1 MIPIVDVTGTYI
13 FGFGSRSAAIGS
25 LTRGISPLQS
35 LKIGSSFVKFATQL
49 RFEHSFVRTAK
60 LSSSYTIAASDR
72 FTTVK
77 PAKVFA
83 NDAVRNVYKYA
94 GLRSPSP
101 ITTFIK
107 FLGTLRF
114 EHSFVSSPKVFANDA
129 VRNVYKY
136 AGLRSPKLF
145 TISRVVNLRFEGDIG
160 SITYSPKLISYI
172 VESTLNKPLDQI
184 AFSFCDP
191 GEVLSAKFYL
201 NTELFKT
208 STIKGLSPFT
218 MERGFIDVFGGTS
231 AITPP
236 VIVSIT
242 DSRYT
247 TTFNYG
253 SGMNSSYLANILTTL
268 STDYTN
274 TPFTGMRIVKI
285 YSALPP
291 GWQQTDQ
298 QQPTKIL
305 IQFWS

>member
-25 LTRGISPLQS
+25 LTRGISPLQTS
-35 LKIGSSFVKFATQL
+35 KLITILNNSKL
-49 RFEHSFVRTAK
+49 RFDV
-60 LSSSYTIAASDR
+60 
-72 FTTVK
+72 
-77 PAKVFA
+77 
-83 NDAVRNVYKYA
+83 
-94 GLRSPSP
+94 
-101 ITTFIK
+101 
-107 FLGTLRF
+107 
-114 EHSFVSSPKVFANDA
+114 
-129 VRNVYKY
+129 
-136 AGLRSPKLF
+136 
-145 TISRVVNLRFEGDIG
+145 G
-160 SITYSPKLISYI
+160 SIIYSPKIISTKFYRDTELFKTTSTILSKLVSIIKYPYVFGDNPSMDI
-172 VESTLNKPLDQI
+172 VRSNFYGISLPVIGNITYTSLNKPLDTI
-184 AFSFCDP
+184 AFSFCGP
-191 GEVLSAKFYL
+191 GEVLSVKFYRD
-201 NTELFKT
+201 TELFKT
-208 STIKGLSPFT
+208 STIKAISPFT
-218 MERGFIDVFGGTS
+218 MEKGFRDVFGGTS
-231 AITPP
+231 AIIPP

-298 QQPTKIL
+298 QPTKIL

>member
-49 RFEHSFVRTAK
+49 RFEHSFVR
-60 LSSSYTIAASDR
+60 
-72 FTTVK
+72 
-77 PAKVFA
+77 
-83 NDAVRNVYKYA
+83 
-94 GLRSPSP
+94 
-101 ITTFIK
+101 
-107 FLGTLRF
+107 
-114 EHSFVSSPKVFANDA
+114 SPKVFANDA
-129 VRNVYKY
+129 VRNIYKY
-136 AGLRSPKLF
+136 AGLRSPKVF
-145 TISRVVNLRFEGDIG
+145 TILRVVNLRFEGDIG
-160 SITYSPKLISYI
+160 SITYSPKVISCI
-172 VESTLNKPLDQI
+172 VESPLNKPLDTI
-184 AFSFCDP
+184 AFSFCGP
-191 GEVLSAKFYL
+191 GEVLSVKFYRD
-201 NTELFKT
+201 TELFKT
-208 STIKGLSPFT
+208 STIKAISPSTIEGRFA
-218 MERGFIDVFGGTS
+218 EIFGGTS
-231 AITPP
+231 VITPP

-242 DSRYT
+242 DSKYT

-285 YSALPP
+285 YSALPS
-291 GWQQTDQ
+291 GWQQTD